1 MTATGLLRL
10 KWSAQ
15 LWRKNGD
22 LDVPRMWNHSLG
34 NQGIEPQDS
43 KSKLVV
49 QCRVCGAVVRVLN
62 YTSANLNELTQR
74 LGYYLAQ

>member
-1 MTATGLLRL
+1 MAISKCLECGSTA
-10 KWSAQ
+10 
-15 LWRKNGD
+15 
-22 LDVPRMWNHSLG
+22 LG
-34 NQGIEPQDS
+34 IKELNPQDS

-49 QCRVCGAVVRVLN
+49 QCRVCSAVVRVLN